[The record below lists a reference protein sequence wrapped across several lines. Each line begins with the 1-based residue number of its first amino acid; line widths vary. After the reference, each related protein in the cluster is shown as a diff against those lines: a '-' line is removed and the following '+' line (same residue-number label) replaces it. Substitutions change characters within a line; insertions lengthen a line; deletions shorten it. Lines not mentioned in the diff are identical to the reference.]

1 MIWYDGR
8 IDIHSVKSA
17 WQILNLEL
25 KARILSHLEENNKR
39 RKTNTHTHTHTH
51 TQRERE
57 RQTHTQTNTRRLD
70 FVEQCSRD

>member
-25 KARILSHLEENNKR
+25 KARILSYLEENNKR

-51 TQRERE
+51 TERERE
-57 RQTHTQTNTRRLD
+57 RERDRHTHKQTLED
-70 FVEQCSRD
+70 

>member
-51 TQRERE
+51 RERE
-57 RQTHTQTNTRRLD
+57 RDRHTHKQTLED
-70 FVEQCSRD
+70 